1 MLPRSLETK
10 GVVMRA
16 RLWTALLMLAA
27 VFAMHGLQ
35 CTSIAVDTSSAGV
48 NWTPAAAVAVAGV
61 ETMTSTSPVHGHPVG
76 NAVSPMTGS
85 VAADLPVLPPASGSH
100 DTECCTAPPHDM
112 AGHLWA
118 LCLAVLAAGITV
130 LLALLIPRL
139 VGLVSPAL
147 QRARAHAHGWVAP
160 LRPPDLSTLCLL
172 RI

>member
-1 MLPRSLETK
+1 MLPRSLETT

-16 RLWTALLMLAA
+16 RLWTAQLMLAA
-27 VFAMHGLQ
+27 VSAMHGLQ
-35 CTSIAVDTSSAGV
+35 CTSIAVDPSSAGV

-61 ETMTSTSPVHGHPVG
+61 ETMTSTSPAHGHPAG
-76 NAVSPMTGS
+76 SAVLPMTGS
-85 VAADLPVLPPASGSH
+85 VAVELPVLPPASGGH
-100 DTECCTAPPHDM
+100 DSECCTAPHDM

-118 LCLAVLAAGITV
+118 LCLTVLAAGITV